1 MAHFYGEIQ
10 GNRGEATRMGT
21 KDSGFRGHIR
31 GWHVGGSV
39 NCHYNESK
47 DRDEVS
53 IYATKGSSGY
63 GGSEHLA
70 DVIETDIG
78 SKIIVNHKLIKFLHT
93 MDYVQMKE
101 DISALIF
108 DYESIEDEKDD
119 VLIEP
124 TRLHEEDCNAIA
136 ELIMKKLNY
145 HLLEDSDD

>member
-47 DRDEVS
+47 DRDEIS
-53 IYATKGSSGY
+53 IYATKGSNGY
-63 GGSEHLA
+63 GSEHLA
-70 DVIETDIG
+70 DVIELDSG
-78 SKIIVNHKLIKFLHT
+78 SKIIVNHKLPKLLHAY
-93 MDYVQMKE
+93 DYVQMKE

-108 DYESIEDEKDD
+108 DYEPDD
-119 VLIEP
+119 NSDLIERSRP
-124 TRLHEEDCNAIA
+124 HEEDCNAIA
-136 ELIMKKLNY
+136 ELIMTKLGFELY
-145 HLLEDSDD
+145 DLEPEE

>member
-21 KDSGFRGHIR
+21 QDSGFRGHIR

-47 DRDEVS
+47 DRDEIS
-53 IYATKGSSGY
+53 IYATKGSNG

-70 DVIETDIG
+70 DVIELDSG
-78 SKIIVNHKLIKFLHT
+78 SKIIVNHKLPKLLHAY
-93 MDYVQMKE
+93 DYVQMKE

-119 VLIEP
+119 DLIEP

-136 ELIMKKLNY
+136 ELIMTKLGFELY
-145 HLLEDSDD
+145 DLEPEE

>member
-10 GNRGEATRMGT
+10 GKRGEATRIGT

-53 IYATKGSSGY
+53 IYATKGSN
-63 GGSEHLA
+63 GGSSEHLA
-70 DVIETDIG
+70 SVIETDVG
-78 SKIIVNHKLIKFLHT
+78 SKIIVNHQLIKYLHV
-93 MDYVQMKE
+93 MDFVQMKE

-108 DYESIEDEKDD
+108 DYESKDD
-119 VLIEP
+119 NLDYMYDRP
-124 TRLHEEDCNAIA
+124 HEEDCNAIA
-136 ELIMKKLNY
+136 ERIMKKLNY
-145 HLLEDSDD
+145 HLLEEE

>member
-47 DRDEVS
+47 DRDQVS
-53 IYATKGSSGY
+53 IYATGGSN
-63 GGSEHLA
+63 GGRSEHLA
-70 DVIETDIG
+70 DVIELDNG
-78 SKIIVNHKLIKFLHT
+78 KNKIIVNHQLIKYLHVI
-93 MDYVQMKE
+93 DFVQMKE

-108 DYESIEDEKDD
+108 DYETETE
-119 VLIEP
+119 LIDG
-124 TRLHEEDCNAIA
+124 LHEEDCNAIA
-136 ELIMKKLNY
+136 ELIIQKLGFE
-145 HLLEDSDD
+145 LDQEEDSDD